1 MCSCEWSLFNF
12 CALQGPSFIRYL
24 VELVEGMILSRTQL
38 GRVIRNCRVNLR
50 RLAAKMT
57 PEFSI
62 NRRILLREKD
72 ISLAVSLALSHIG
85 DNF

>member
-1 MCSCEWSLFNF
+1 
-12 CALQGPSFIRYL
+12 
-24 VELVEGMILSRTQL
+24 MIISRTHF
-38 GRVIRNCRVNLR
+38 GGVIRNCRVNLR

-62 NRRILLREKD
+62 NGSILLREKD